1 MKTAGGTGPKLAAR
15 ARSLEVS
22 PTVAMAARARALK
35 AKGVRVLDFT
45 VGEPD
50 QPTPRHVVEAGKAAI
65 DAGKTKYAPASGL
78 PELRAAVAQRYREDF
93 KVAFAPEEVTV
104 AVGGKQALALLYQA
118 ILDRGSEVVVPIP
131 AWPTFAEAAR
141 VAGASPVFVPL
152 KVEEGFRLTAR
163 AVARKVGPR
172 TRAVVV
178 NSPSN
183 PTGAVIDP
191 EELLELARLAKKK
204 NFWLLYDD
212 TYAHLV
218 FGAAGP
224 PALQEVKDAADGH
237 LVVVGTVSKTYCM
250 TGWRVGWVMG
260 PRPLADATT
269 ALNSHSVQGPATF
282 SQIAAAHALTA
293 PQQGV
298 RDMLEEYRRRR
309 DFLHPRIA
317 AIPGVSCPL
326 PEGGFYVFP
335 DVSRCLSKA
344 LPDTLALGTKLLEE
358 KAVAVVPGEGF
369 HAPGAFRLS
378 FATAFEDLQEGVARL
393 EAFFSEHAPAKR
405 RGRA

>member
-1 MKTAGGTGPKLAAR
+1 LNTSQGPKLAQR

-35 AKGVRVLDFT
+35 ARGVRVLDFT

-65 DAGKTKYAPASGL
+65 DAGRTKYAPASGL
-78 PELRAAVAQRYREDF
+78 PELRSAVATRYREDF
-93 KVAFAPEEVTV
+93 KVSFAPEEVAV

-118 ILDRGSEVVVPIP
+118 ILDRGSEVIVPIP

-141 VAGASPVFVPL
+141 VAGGTPVFVPL
-152 KVEEGFRLTAR
+152 RVEDGFRVTAR
-163 AVARKVGPR
+163 AVARALSPR

-183 PTGAVIDP
+183 PTGAVIEP
-191 EELLELARLAKKK
+191 GELVKLARLAKKHG
-204 NFWLLYDD
+204 FWLLYDD

-218 FGAAGP
+218 FREEGP
-224 PALQEVKDAADGH
+224 PALAETKREAAGH
-237 LVVVGTVSKTYCM
+237 LVVVGTVSKSYCM
-250 TGWRVGWVMG
+250 TGWRVGWLIG
-260 PRPLADATT
+260 PNPLVEAAT

-282 SQIAAAHALTA
+282 AQVAAAHALEA
-293 PQQGV
+293 RQEDV
-298 RDMLEEYRRRR
+298 RALAEEYRRRR
-309 DFLHPRIA
+309 DFIHPKVG
-317 AIPGVSCPL
+317 AIPGVRCPL

-344 LPDTLALGTKLLEE
+344 LPDTMALATKLLDE
-358 KAVAVVPGEGF
+358 KAVAVVAGEGF

-378 FATAFEDLQEGVARL
+378 FATAFEDLQEGARRI
-393 EAFFSEHAPAKR
+393 EEFFAEHAPER
-405 RGRA
+405 RPRR

>member
-1 MKTAGGTGPKLAAR
+1 MKTAGTGPRLAAR
-15 ARSLEVS
+15 ACRLGVS
-22 PTVAMAARARALK
+22 PTVAMAAKARALK

-50 QPTPRHVVEAGKAAI
+50 QPTPRHVV
-65 DAGKTKYAPASGL
+65 DAGMAAMAAGRTKYAPASGL
-78 PELRAAVAQRYREDF
+78 PELRAAIAHRYSEDF
-93 KVAFAPEEVTV
+93 EVSFAPEEVTV
-104 AVGGKQALALLYQA
+104 AVGGKQALALLCQA
-118 ILDRGSEVVVPIP
+118 ILDRGREIVVPVP

-141 VAGASPVFVPL
+141 VAGGTPVFVPL
-152 KVEEGFRLTAR
+152 AERNGFRVTAR
-163 AVARKVGPR
+163 AVAGAITPR

-183 PTGAVIDP
+183 PTGAVVDP
-191 EELLELARLAKKK
+191 DELVKIARLARKHG
-204 NFWLLYDD
+204 FWLLYDD

-218 FGAAGP
+218 FRPGGP

-260 PRPLADATT
+260 SRVLAEACT

-282 SQIAAAHALTA
+282 SQIAAAEALTA
-293 PQQGV
+293 PQDVV
-298 RDMLEEYRRRR
+298 REMATEYRRRR
-309 DFLHPRIA
+309 DFIHPVIA
-317 AIPGVSCPL
+317 AIPGVSCPR

-335 DVSRCLSKA
+335 DVSRCLSQEV
-344 LPDTLALGTKLLEE
+344 PDTLALCEKLLEE

-369 HAPGAFRLS
+369 HAPGFFRLS
-378 FATAFEDLQEGVARL
+378 FATAFADIQEGGRRIAEFL
-393 EAFFSEHAPAKR
+393 AEHG
-405 RGRA
+405 GRT